1 MNEAYYEGGKSP
13 FKYTIRVDNIT
24 DMSGY
29 VVEILDKFNS
39 KNYTLSGIYSE
50 RSVAIKDA
58 DAFVNDLFEK
68 EISMFIN

>member
-39 KNYTLSGIYSE
+39 KNYTLSEFIQ
-50 RSVAIKDA
+50 
-58 DAFVNDLFEK
+58 NDLWQ
-68 EISMFIN
+68 